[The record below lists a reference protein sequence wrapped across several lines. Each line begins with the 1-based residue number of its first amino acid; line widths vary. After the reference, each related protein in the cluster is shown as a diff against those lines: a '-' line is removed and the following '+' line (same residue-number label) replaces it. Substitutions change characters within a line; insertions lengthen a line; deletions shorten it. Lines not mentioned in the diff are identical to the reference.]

1 MISNVGTWMETTALS
16 FYVADTSENTWS
28 AVVAAAGFLPTAF
41 LSPVGGAFADRF
53 DRRKVLIFSNAT
65 SCVIAA
71 GVALTVQTGHATPLL
86 LAGFSLLGGCVFAVG
101 FPSFQATLPD
111 LVPKEELVAAI
122 GLSSTQWNLGR
133 ILGPAVAAGAIFLG
147 GVSTALWINAA
158 SFLAVIAAITA
169 AEIPKSPRT
178 KRLVREAT
186 RDAIE
191 FGRTNPAVRT
201 MVPLMVTVAFF
212 GGPFIGFIAQ
222 MATKVFGSAQGGTS
236 LLIAAQGVGAVI
248 AGASMGHLTQL
259 FGLRNVT
266 VGWVTAL
273 GPALVLY
280 GLSPHLLVSA
290 AAVAV
295 VGGCYM
301 GCISSFTSITQQS
314 APDALR
320 GRALIINNFVL
331 GFAYP
336 LGLMMQGPLAD
347 STSLRA
353 VTIGSGVAIFGVLLI
368 RRLLQQG
375 FTDPIAT
382 ACSAKS
388 RDSLRP

>member
-1 MISNVGTWMETTALS
+1 MISNIGTWMETTALS
-16 FYVADTSENTWS
+16 YYVADTSENTWS

-41 LSPVGGAFADRF
+41 LSPLGGAWADRF
-53 DRRKVLIFSNAT
+53 DRRKVLIISNAT

-71 GVALTVQTGHATPLL
+71 AVALTVQTGHATPLL
-86 LAGFSLLGGCVFAVG
+86 IAGFSLVGGCVFAVS

-133 ILGPAVAAGAIFLG
+133 ILGPAVAAGAIWLG

-158 SFLAVIAAITA
+158 SFIFVIAAIA
-169 AEIPKSPRT
+169 AADIPKSPRT
-178 KRLVREAT
+178 KRLVREAA

-191 FGRTNPAVRT
+191 FGRTNPAVRA

-212 GGPFIGFIAQ
+212 GSPFIGFVAQ

-236 LLIAAQGVGAVI
+236 LLITAQGVGAVV
-248 AGASMGHLTQL
+248 AGASMGHLTHR

-266 VGWVTAL
+266 IGWVTAL
-273 GPALVLY
+273 GPALMLY
-280 GLSPHLLVSA
+280 GVSPHLWLSA
-290 AAVAV
+290 AALAV
-295 VGGCYM
+295 CGGCYM
-301 GCISSFTSITQQS
+301 GCISSFSSITQQS
-314 APDALR
+314 APDELR

-336 LGLMMQGPLAD
+336 LGLMIQGPLAD

-353 VTIGSGVAIFGVLLI
+353 VTIGSGVAILAVLLL
-368 RRLLQQG
+368 RRLVQEG
-375 FTDPIAT
+375 SSDPIAT
-382 ACSAKS
+382 ALS
-388 RDSLRP
+388 

>member
-1 MISNVGTWMETTALS
+1 MISNIGTWMETTALS
-16 FYVADTSENTWS
+16 YYVADTSENTWS

-41 LSPVGGAFADRF
+41 LSPVGGAWADRF
-53 DRRKVLIFSNAT
+53 DRRKVLVMSNAT

-71 GVALTVQTGHATPLL
+71 AVALTVQTGHATPLL

-133 ILGPAVAAGAIFLG
+133 ILGPVVAAGAIWMG

-158 SFLAVIAAITA
+158 SFIVVIAAISA
-169 AEIPKSPRT
+169 AAIPKSPRT

-191 FGRTNPAVRT
+191 FGRTDPAVRA
-201 MVPLMVTVAFF
+201 MVPLLVTVAFF
-212 GGPFIGFIAQ
+212 GGPFIGFVAQ

-236 LLIAAQGVGAVI
+236 LLIAAQGVGAVV
-248 AGASMGHLTQL
+248 AGASMGHLTER

-266 VGWVTAL
+266 ISWVMAL

-280 GLSPHLLVSA
+280 GAAPHLWASA
-290 AAVAV
+290 LALAVC
-295 VGGCYM
+295 GGCYM
-301 GCISSFTSITQQS
+301 GCLSSFSSITQQS

-331 GFAYP
+331 GFGYP
-336 LGLMMQGPLAD
+336 LGLMIQGPLAD
-347 STSLRA
+347 ATSLRA
-353 VTIGSGVAIFGVLLI
+353 VTIASGAAIFGVLLI
-368 RRLLQQG
+368 RRLLQHG

-382 ACSAKS
+382 A
-388 RDSLRP
+388 LG